1 MDSKLKSLELH
12 GYKTFANRI
21 PFEFPVPITAIVGP
35 NGSGKSNIA
44 DSIRWVLGEQS
55 YSTLRGRKTEDMIF
69 TGSEQR
75 PRSSMASVTLTFN
88 NEDNWLPIDY
98 AEVSITRRAYRDG
111 QNEYMLNGQKVRL
124 RDISELLAK
133 SGLAERTYTMIG
145 QGVVD
150 AALGLKPEER
160 RKFFEEAAGIGLYRS
175 RRDESLNR
183 LEATRRDLIRV
194 EDILNEL
201 LPRLKSL
208 ERQAKKAE
216 EYIHIKADL
225 QVYLRDWYG
234 YHWHR
239 KQKEMQTVREVL
251 KTQAKN
257 LDLEKSKQFSVE
269 EAYNAQRE
277 KLKELRNQLN
287 QWHAESAEYHQQREK
302 LSRSLAV
309 LEERTRSLLNQQQSL
324 EADLVRVEEEQK
336 ITKDKINNADQ
347 DYEHLWLEYQEAKQQ
362 AENYRKQFDSLI
374 AKRESADREM
384 RDARKIL
391 VQNETLEVQLNARI
405 NEVQSRIDALAVSHQ
420 QAKDGLTGE
429 QQTVTQLEKS
439 LQQAEKTILE
449 QEAILS
455 EIEAEKKTY
464 QQSIERMELD
474 RKQAEKDISLLEAD
488 LAKISAQLD
497 VLEQAEQSFSGLNQ
511 GAQFLLQSAKKG
523 DLPVALQALSHIM
536 EVPEKY
542 ELAVAS
548 VLGET
553 VDGILIEE
561 PARLDAI
568 LSLLSNGQNGKAV
581 LLVPMGNPGKKVTLQ
596 QKPGVLGWLIDQIHI
611 PQAYRLRVEQVLGNV
626 ILVENRMIAQALL
639 PDLSKDELLVTLA
652 GEVFT
657 PKGLVIAG
665 KDGKAHTIGRTRKKN
680 ELQEKKNEI
689 QSQVK
694 KSQAALISIQNEQQ
708 KKVEEGKTIQT
719 RFEKAAGKLQQDI
732 AAVQDVKIQLEKAR
746 QRLEWQQKQIQQSS
760 AQLEEAKRGI
770 ETSQIQLT
778 KVQGEIGQYR
788 TIVREKSQLLR
799 ELTVDELQAQMN
811 HWTTNAAVAERVAL
825 DAKNRKVEVEQRYQ
839 DAIRRIKDYEARL
852 DEVQGMLEALQ
863 EEQQSIRT
871 QEKNL
876 HQSIEDLKQKIDPS
890 EIILQQIESENTAY
904 QDKFTTV
911 QQAVSMAERHYT
923 QAQLELS
930 RQKDGL
936 ESLRRKIE
944 DDFGLVNFEYHPDVS
959 GPTPLPFTEIVQ
971 QLPMLTELAPDLE
984 ENINKM
990 RGMLRRLGAVNPEAL
1005 SEFDSVQERYNFLS
1019 QQVEDLQKAD
1029 TDLREVVAELD
1040 ELMIK
1045 EFKNTFDAV
1054 AIEFR
1059 QIFTKLFGGGS
1070 ARLVL
1075 LDENDTESGVD
1086 IEARLPGRREQG
1098 LSLLSGGERSLTAV
1112 ALIFSLLKISPP
1124 PFCVLDEVDAALDE
1138 ANVGRFCD
1146 LLAELSE
1153 KTQFIVITHNR
1164 NTVQTSD
1171 VIYGVTM
1178 GRDSASQVISL
1189 KLDEVTEEMVK

>member
-1 MDSKLKSLELH
+1 M
-12 GYKTFANRI
+12 
-21 PFEFPVPITAIVGP
+21 P
-35 NGSGKSNIA
+35 
-44 DSIRWVLGEQS
+44 RW
-55 YSTLRGRKTEDMIF
+55 DF
-69 TGSEQR
+69 
-75 PRSSMASVTLTFN
+75 
-88 NEDNWLPIDY
+88 
-98 AEVSITRRAYRDG
+98 
-111 QNEYMLNGQKVRL
+111 
-124 RDISELLAK
+124 
-133 SGLAERTYTMIG
+133 
-145 QGVVD
+145 
-150 AALGLKPEER
+150 KPEER

-183 LEATRRDLIRV
+183 LESTRRDLIRV

-239 KQKEMQTVREVL
+239 KQKEIQEVREVL
-251 KTQAKN
+251 KHQAKN

-287 QWHAESAEYHQQREK
+287 QWHAESAGFHQEREK

-309 LEERTRSLLNQQQSL
+309 LEERTRSLINQQQSL
-324 EADLVRVEEEQK
+324 EADLVRLEEEQK
-336 ITKDKINNADQ
+336 ITKDKIDHADQ
-347 DYEHLWLEYQEAKQQ
+347 DYEHLWLEFQDAKQQ
-362 AENYRKQFDSLI
+362 AENYRKQYDALI
-374 AKRESADREM
+374 AKRDSADREM
-384 RDARKIL
+384 RDARRTL

-405 NEVQSRIDALAVSHQ
+405 SEVQSRIDALTVSNQ
-420 QAKDGLTGE
+420 QANAGLSGE
-429 QQTVTQLEKS
+429 EHTVTQLEKN
-439 LQQAEKTILE
+439 LLGVEQQIRE

-455 EIEAEKKTY
+455 SIDAEKKSH
-464 QQSIERMELD
+464 QQNVEKIEQD
-474 RKQAEKDISLLEAD
+474 RKQAEKDIASLEAD
-488 LAKISAQLD
+488 LAKITAQLD

-536 EVPEKY
+536 EVPEKV
-542 ELAVAS
+542 ELAVAA

-568 LSLLSNGQNGKAV
+568 LSLLSSGQNGKAV
-581 LLVPMGNPGKKVTLQ
+581 LLLPATSNAKKSTLS
-596 QKPGVLGWLIDQIHI
+596 QKPGILGWLIDQITI
-611 PQAYRLRVEQVLGNV
+611 PQAYRSRIEQILGNV
-626 ILVENRMIAQALL
+626 ILVENRQIATEQLASLAA
-639 PDLSKDELLVTLA
+639 DQILVTLA

-657 PKGLVIAG
+657 PKGVVIAG

-680 ELQEKKNEI
+680 ELQDKKKEMLGLA
-689 QSQVK
+689 K
-694 KSQAALISIQNEQQ
+694 KSQATLASLQSEQQ
-708 KKVEEGKTIQT
+708 KRVAEAKTIQT
-719 RFEKAAGKLQQDI
+719 RFDEAAGKVQQFKATI
-732 AAVQDVKIQLEKAR
+732 QDVKIQLEKAR
-746 QRLEWQQKQIQQSS
+746 QRLEWQQKQIQQSTI
-760 AQLEEAKRGI
+760 QLEEAKKGI
-770 ETSQIQLT
+770 ESSQVQLV
-778 KVQGEIGQYR
+778 KVQSEIGQYR
-788 TIVREKSQLLR
+788 TIVRDKSQLLR

-811 HWTTNAAVAERVAL
+811 HWTTNAAVAERVVR

-839 DAIRRIKDYEARL
+839 DSIRRIKDYEARL

-863 EEQQSIRT
+863 EEQQTNRNKEIGL
-871 QEKNL
+871 N
-876 HQSIEDLKQKIDPS
+876 QSIETLKQKIDPS
-890 EIILQQIESENTAY
+890 ELVLQQIEGENTAY
-904 QDKFTTV
+904 QDKFTSV
-911 QQAVSMAERHYT
+911 QQTVSMAERHYT
-923 QAQLELS
+923 QAQLELT
-930 RQKDGL
+930 RQKDAL

-944 DDFGLVNFEYHPDVS
+944 DDFGLVNFEYQPDVS
-959 GPTPLPFTEIVQ
+959 GPTPLPFGEIVE
-971 QLPMLTELAPDLE
+971 QLPMLTELNPELE

-990 RGMLRRLGAVNPEAL
+990 RGMLRRLGAVNPEAMT
-1005 SEFDSVQERYNFLS
+1005 EFDSIQERYDFLS

-1029 TDLREVVAELD
+1029 SDLREVVAELD

-1045 EFKNTFDAV
+1045 EFKKTFDAV
-1054 AIEFR
+1054 AVEFR

-1070 ARLVL
+1070 AKLIL

-1112 ALIFSLLKISPP
+1112 ALVFSLLKISPP

-1146 LLAELSE
+1146 LLKELSE

-1189 KLDEVTEEMVK
+1189 KLDEVTEDMVK